1 MDAACNGG
9 GLGDA
14 GSDGTVTPL
23 QQDRWRFHARHP
35 LVPEPMPHP
44 NYAVVVGE
52 MAVLPLVFGQPGF
65 AALNAAVIVIRVKAE
80 TAALSANA
88 GR

>member
-1 MDAACNGG
+1 MSPFPRLVAVASAVPGIIVMRG
-9 GLGDA
+9 E
-14 GSDGTVTPL
+14 
-23 QQDRWRFHARHP
+23 P
-35 LVPEPMPHP
+35 LVKNGPYRFMPHP

-52 MAVLPLVFGQPGF
+52 MAVLPMIFDQPGFAALF

-80 TAALSANA
+80 SAALSANA

>member
-1 MDAACNGG
+1 MSPFPRLVAVAS
-9 GLGDA
+9 A
-14 GSDGTVTPL
+14 VPGSTVM
-23 QQDRWRFHARHP
+23 RGEP
-35 LVPEPMPHP
+35 LVKNGPYRFMPHP

-52 MAVLPLVFGQPGF
+52 MAVLPMIFDQPGFAALF

-80 TAALSANA
+80 SAALSANA